1 LPGTYS
7 IRVIAGSDTAVGSV
21 EVLTDPRY
29 DIPLADRRAKDEAV
43 MGIGRQLEHG
53 AEAAD
58 RLKAARDDL
67 SDIAERLTAAKD
79 SASGTLAED
88 ARALGKTLGS
98 VRATLTGP
106 DGLQGII
113 RDDATALAAL
123 NQVLYRMLASW
134 DAPTEAQRLEAAA
147 ASRRLR
153 EAVEATNR
161 VLAED
166 VAAFRARLE
175 AAGFTLLP
183 AQPPIEM

>member
-1 LPGTYS
+1 
-7 IRVIAGSDTAVGSV
+7 
-21 EVLTDPRY
+21 
-29 DIPLADRRAKDEAV
+29 
-43 MGIGRQLEHG
+43 
-53 AEAAD
+53 
-58 RLKAARDDL
+58 
-67 SDIAERLTAAKD
+67 
-79 SASGTLAED
+79 
-88 ARALGKTLGS
+88 
-98 VRATLTGP
+98 
-106 DGLQGII
+106 
-113 RDDATALAAL
+113 
-123 NQVLYRMLASW
+123 MLASW